1 LLWAGAEFLLFA
13 QQITK
18 KLRQR
23 NQRKIFAKNC
33 GSNFGIEPP
42 EFFYCVIVTFRAA
55 EWLVAEVAVT
65 MMLEIPGGVP
75 VVGLCWE
82 PFPPPQLTTQRSNAM
97 LAKTTE

>member
-1 LLWAGAEFLLFA
+1 LGRRRIPFVRATNHEKITAKKSA
-13 QQITK
+13 QNICK
-18 KLRQR
+18 KLRKQ
-23 NQRKIFAKNC
+23 
-33 GSNFGIEPP
+33 FGIEPP
-42 EFFYCVIVTFRAA
+42 EFFYCVTVTFRAA